1 LVILAHKIIL
11 NFSSKPIPRL
21 SGSILYVAYNANNMR
36 ILIIEDDPTIR
47 TTLAAYLESACFAV
61 DATGD
66 GAEGSYLAR
75 TNEYD
80 VVILDYMLPSKDGLR
95 ICHEIR
101 ESGKTV
107 PLLMTT
113 VRNEIADK
121 VELLNKGVDDY
132 VTKPFSLDEILA
144 RVNALMRRPKRIDA
158 PVMQVADIVI
168 DANRQRVARG
178 NKEIYL
184 TRKEYSLLEYLA
196 RHEGRVVS
204 RGTIMEHVWNME
216 SDPFSNTIE
225 AHIFNLRKKIRRGK
239 TELIRTV
246 PGRGYMLDGKS

>member
-1 LVILAHKIIL
+1 
-11 NFSSKPIPRL
+11 
-21 SGSILYVAYNANNMR
+21 MR
-36 ILIIEDDPTIR
+36 VLIIEDDPEILVLLTS
-47 TTLAAYLESACFAV
+47 YLESACFAV
-61 DATGD
+61 DACND
-66 GAEGSYLAR
+66 GAQGSFLAR

-80 VVILDYMLPSKDGLR
+80 IVILDYMLPNKDGLR

-101 ESGKTV
+101 EAGKTM
-107 PLLMTT
+107 PLLMIT
-113 VRNEIADK
+113 VRSEINDK

-132 VTKPFSLDEILA
+132 VTKPFSFEEIIA
-144 RVNALMRRPKRIDA
+144 RINALLRRPKALASPVMNIGTITIDA
-158 PVMQVADIVI
+158 A
-168 DANRQRVARG
+168 RQRVTKG

-196 RHEGRVVS
+196 RHEGHVIS

-225 AHIFNLRKKIRRGK
+225 AHIFNLRKKIKRGK

-246 PGRGYMLDGKS
+246 PGRGYMLDGK